1 MSRAIKISISLPS
14 EVLEQ
19 ADRERETT
27 GESRSEFVRQA
38 IEERIRRMA
47 EAERIELYVDGYR
60 RSPETAEE
68 VASSLAMSRAALSSE
83 PWE

>member
-38 IEERIRRMA
+38 VEERIRRIA
-47 EAERIELYVDGYR
+47 EAERIERYVEGYR
-60 RSPETAEE
+60 KLPETAEE
-68 VASSLAMSRAALSSE
+68 VASSFTMSRAALSGE

>member
-1 MSRAIKISISLPS
+1 MSRAVKISIHLPL

-47 EAERIELYVDGYR
+47 EAERVESYVESYR

-68 VASSLAMSRAALSSE
+68 VASSFAMSQAALSSE